1 MTTFRLLLA
10 GVALA
15 LLPGLVHARP
25 QAHAQA
31 QATEPAMSRSTT
43 TATTAPAPAPDH
55 LHGFDVV
62 ELRRYTVSP
71 GQRARFAAW
80 FDAYFPEAFE
90 QLGAMVFG
98 QFLERDAPDH
108 FFWLRGYHDMLDRPV
123 INSAFYYGPLWRE
136 HRTKVNAILP
146 DSDNVLLM
154 HAVAGHPI
162 PVLPA
167 VDPVDESGGVH
178 GILVVQLLPVA
189 TGRADAV
196 AAALADAAARYPR
209 EGVFDAGLLRTL
221 DAPNNF
227 PQLPVRTDGDWVAW
241 IGMARDAG
249 ALARLEVAMD
259 AVERQLDA
267 SGDLRA
273 RAERIVAAPTPRS
286 RLRWLDSAP
295 AASAAQ

>member
-10 GVALA
+10 GLALA
-15 LLPGLVHARP
+15 LLPGLGHAGP
-25 QAHAQA
+25 QAESRV
-31 QATEPAMSRSTT
+31 QATESAMSDSMP
-43 TATTAPAPAPDH
+43 ATTIPALAPDH
-55 LHGFDVV
+55 LRDFDVV

-98 QFLERDAPDH
+98 QFLERDAPDR

-123 INSAFYYGPLWRE
+123 VNSAFYYGPLWRE

-154 HAVAGHPI
+154 RAVAGHPI

-167 VDPVDESGGVH
+167 FDPVDEPRGAQGT
-178 GILVVQLLPVA
+178 LVVQLLPVA
-189 TGRADAV
+189 KGRADAV
-196 AAALADAAARYPR
+196 AAAVAGAAARYPH
-209 EGVFDAGLLRTL
+209 EGVLDAGLLQTL

-227 PQLPVRTDGDWVAW
+227 PQLPVRDDGDWVAW
-241 IGMARDAG
+241 IGLARDAG
-249 ALARLEVAMD
+249 ALSRLQPAMD
-259 AVERQLDA
+259 AIERQLA
-267 SGDLRA
+267 TEGELRGP
-273 RAERIVAAPTPRS
+273 AERIVAAPTPRS
-286 RLRWLDSAP
+286 RLRWP
-295 AASAAQ
+295 AGIHR

>member
-25 QAHAQA
+25 QAEARI
-31 QATEPAMSRSTT
+31 QATEPAMSESS
-43 TATTAPAPAPDH
+43 TATTISALAPDH
-55 LHGFDVV
+55 LRGFDVV

-136 HRTKVNAILP
+136 HRTRVNAILP

-154 HAVAGHPI
+154 RAIAGHSI

-167 VDPVDESGGVH
+167 VDPVDESRGAH

-189 TGRADAV
+189 KGRADAV
-196 AAALADAAARYPR
+196 ASALANAATRYPH

-227 PQLPVRTDGDWVAW
+227 PQLPVRADGEWVAW

-249 ALARLEVAMD
+249 ALSRLQAAMD

-267 SGDLRA
+267 GDDLRA

-295 AASAAQ
+295 AAGAAQ

>member
-1 MTTFRLLLA
+1 MTTSRCLLA

-25 QAHAQA
+25 QAATRAH
-31 QATEPAMSRSTT
+31 ATEPAMSRTA
-43 TATTAPAPAPDH
+43 TATTPALAPDH
-55 LHGFDVV
+55 LRGFDVV

-71 GQRARFAAW
+71 GQRPRFAAW

-136 HRTKVNAILP
+136 HRTRVNAILP

-154 HAVAGHPI
+154 HAVAGHAI

-167 VDPVDESGGVH
+167 VDPVGETRGAH

-196 AAALADAAARYPR
+196 AMALADAAARYPH
-209 EGVFDAGLLRTL
+209 EGVFDAGLLQTL

-227 PQLPVRTDGDWVAW
+227 PQLPVRTDGEWVAW

-249 ALARLEVAMD
+249 ALSRLEVAMD

-273 RAERIVAAPTPRS
+273 RVERIVAAPTPRS

>member
-15 LLPGLVHARP
+15 ILPGVVHARP
-25 QAHAQA
+25 QAQA
-31 QATEPAMSRSTT
+31 PAAEPAMSQPT
-43 TATTAPAPAPDH
+43 PILAPDH
-55 LHGFDVV
+55 LRDFDVV

-108 FFWLRGYHDMLDRPV
+108 FVWLRGYHDMLDRPV
-123 INSAFYYGPLWRE
+123 VNSAFYYGPLWRE
-136 HRTKVNAILP
+136 HRAKVNAILP

-154 HAVAGHPI
+154 RAVAGHPV

-167 VDPVDESGGVH
+167 VDPFDGTDGAR
-178 GILVVQLLPVA
+178 GTLVVQLLPVA
-189 TGRADAV
+189 QGRADAV
-196 AAALADAAARYPR
+196 AATLADAAARYPH
-209 EGVFDAGLLRTL
+209 EGVVDAGLLQTL

-227 PQLPVRTDGDWVAW
+227 PQLPVRVDGDWVAW
-241 IGMARDAG
+241 IGVARDAG
-249 ALARLEVAMD
+249 ALARLQPAME
-259 AVERQLDA
+259 AIERQLAAD
-267 SGDLRA
+267 GELRA
-273 RAERIVAAPTPRS
+273 PAERIVAAPTPRS
-286 RLRWLDSAP
+286 RLRWP
-295 AASAAQ
+295 AGTDR

>member
-1 MTTFRLLLA
+1 
-10 GVALA
+10 
-15 LLPGLVHARP
+15 
-25 QAHAQA
+25 
-31 QATEPAMSRSTT
+31 MSESS
-43 TATTAPAPAPDH
+43 TATTISALAPDH
-55 LHGFDVV
+55 LRGFDVV

-136 HRTKVNAILP
+136 HRTRVNAILP

-154 HAVAGHPI
+154 RAIAGHSI

-167 VDPVDESGGVH
+167 VDPVDESRGAH

-189 TGRADAV
+189 KGRADAV
-196 AAALADAAARYPR
+196 ASALANAATRYPH

-227 PQLPVRTDGDWVAW
+227 PQLPVRADGEWVAW

-249 ALARLEVAMD
+249 ALSRLQAAMD
-259 AVERQLDA
+259 AVERQRDA
-267 SGDLRA
+267 GDDLRA

-295 AASAAQ
+295 AAGAAQ

>member
-1 MTTFRLLLA
+1 MTKKILLA

-15 LLPGLVHARP
+15 LLPCLGHARP
-25 QAHAQA
+25 QAPAHP
-31 QATEPAMSRSTT
+31 ATSQVAAAM
-43 TATTAPAPAPDH
+43 PQAPDH
-55 LHGFDVV
+55 LRDFDVV

-98 QFLERDAPDH
+98 QFLERDAPEH
-108 FFWLRGYHDMLDRPV
+108 FVWLRGYHDMLDRPV
-123 INSAFYYGPLWRE
+123 VDSAFYYGPLWRE

-154 HAVAGHPI
+154 RAVTGHPI

-167 VDPVDESGGVH
+167 VDPVDEAGGTH
-178 GILVVQLLPVA
+178 GLLVVQLLPVPA
-189 TGRADAV
+189 GRADAV
-196 AAALADAAARYPR
+196 VAALSGAATRYPR
-209 EGVFDAGLLRTL
+209 EGVIDAGLLQTL

-249 ALARLEVAMD
+249 ALSRLEMAMD
-259 AVERQLDA
+259 TVERQLDA
-267 SGDLRA
+267 DGDLRA
-273 RAERIVAAPTPRS
+273 PAERIVAMPTPRS
-286 RLRWLDSAP
+286 RLRWLDGVAAP
-295 AASAAQ
+295 

>member
-1 MTTFRLLLA
+1 MDKTLLLA

-15 LLPGLVHARP
+15 LLPCLGHARP
-25 QAHAQA
+25 QA
-31 QATEPAMSRSTT
+31 
-43 TATTAPAPAPDH
+43 PAPAAPTEVAAMPQAPELQAPEH
-55 LHGFDVV
+55 LRDFDVV

-71 GQRARFAAW
+71 GRRARFAAW

-98 QFLERDAPDH
+98 QFLEQDAPDR
-108 FFWLRGYHDMLDRPV
+108 FFWLRGYHDMLERPV

-154 HAVAGHPI
+154 HVVAGHPI

-167 VDPVDESGGVH
+167 MDPVDEPGGAH
-178 GILVVQLLPVA
+178 GVLVVQLLPVGD
-189 TGRADAV
+189 GRADAV
-196 AAALADAAARYPR
+196 VAALADAAAGYSRDDGR
-209 EGVFDAGLLRTL
+209 DDVFDAGLLRTL

-227 PQLPVRTDGDWVAW
+227 PQLPVRTDGAWVAW

-249 ALARLEVAMD
+249 AASRLETAMD
-259 AVERQLDA
+259 AVERRLDA
-267 SGDLRA
+267 GGDLRA
-273 RAERIVAAPTPRS
+273 PAERIVADPTPRS
-286 RLRWLDSAP
+286 RLRWLDAG
-295 AASAAQ
+295 AADTMHR

>member
-15 LLPGLVHARP
+15 ILPGLAHARP
-25 QAHAQA
+25 QAHAPS
-31 QATEPAMSRSTT
+31 TEPAMSPST
-43 TATTAPAPAPDH
+43 TATTAPALAPDH
-55 LHGFDVV
+55 LRGFDVV

-123 INSAFYYGPLWRE
+123 INAAFYYGPLWRE
-136 HRTKVNAILP
+136 HRTRVNAILP

-154 HAVAGHPI
+154 RAIAGHPI

-167 VDPVDESGGVH
+167 VDPVDEARGAH

-189 TGRADAV
+189 KARVDAV
-196 AAALADAAARYPR
+196 ATLLADAATRYPH
-209 EGVFDAGLLRTL
+209 EGVLDAGLLRTL

-227 PQLPVRTDGDWVAW
+227 PQLPVRDDGDWVAW
-241 IGMARDAG
+241 IGMARDAA
-249 ALARLEVAMD
+249 ALSKLQAAMD

-267 SGDLRA
+267 SGGLRA

-286 RLRWLDSAP
+286 RLRWLDSTAAAAAAP
-295 AASAAQ
+295 

>member
-1 MTTFRLLLA
+1 MTTSRLLLA

-25 QAHAQA
+25 QAQV
-31 QATEPAMSRSTT
+31 QPTEPAMSLPATT
-43 TATTAPAPAPDH
+43 TTPAVAPDH
-55 LHGFDVV
+55 LRGFDVV

-136 HRTKVNAILP
+136 HRTRVNAILP
-146 DSDNVLLM
+146 GSDNVLLM
-154 HAVAGHPI
+154 RAVAGHSI

-167 VDPVDESGGVH
+167 VDPVDEPRGVH
-178 GILVVQLLPVA
+178 GTLVVQLLPVGQ
-189 TGRADAV
+189 GRADAV
-196 AAALADAAARYPR
+196 AMALADATTRYPR
-209 EGVFDAGLLRTL
+209 EGVLDAGLLRTL

-227 PQLPVRTDGDWVAW
+227 PQLPVRSDGDWVAW
-241 IGMARDAG
+241 IGMVRDAG
-249 ALARLEVAMD
+249 ALSRLEAAMD
-259 AVERQLDA
+259 AVEGRLDA

-286 RLRWLDSAP
+286 RLRWLDAAAAAGP
-295 AASAAQ
+295 AR

>member
-15 LLPGLVHARP
+15 ILPGLVHARP
-25 QAHAQA
+25 QAHAPS
-31 QATEPAMSRSTT
+31 TEPAMSPST
-43 TATTAPAPAPDH
+43 TATPAPALAPDH
-55 LHGFDVV
+55 LRGFDVV
-62 ELRRYTVSP
+62 ELRRYTVST

-108 FFWLRGYHDMLDRPV
+108 FFWLRGYHDMFDRPV
-123 INSAFYYGPLWRE
+123 INAAFYYGPLWRE
-136 HRTKVNAILP
+136 HRTRVNAILP

-154 HAVAGHPI
+154 HAIAGHPI

-167 VDPVDESGGVH
+167 VDPVDEARGAH

-189 TGRADAV
+189 KARVDAV
-196 AAALADAAARYPR
+196 ATLLADAATRYPR

-227 PQLPVRTDGDWVAW
+227 PQLPVRDDGDWVAW
-241 IGMARDAG
+241 IGMARDAA
-249 ALARLEVAMD
+249 ALSKLQAAMD

-267 SGDLRA
+267 SGGLRA

-286 RLRWLDSAP
+286 RLRWLDSTAAAAAAP
-295 AASAAQ
+295 